1 MRNRLIL
8 NSKLG
13 LRIEKH
19 DVFTKEL
26 SKITLRANN
35 DKKIQPI
42 DSIGT
47 YTYRISK
54 DLKGKN

>member
-1 MRNRLIL
+1 MRNRLML

-19 DVFTKEL
+19 DVFTKAL

-35 DKKIQPI
+35 D
-42 DSIGT
+42 
-47 YTYRISK
+47 
-54 DLKGKN
+54 

>member
-13 LRIEKH
+13 LRIEKY
-19 DVFTKEL
+19 DVFTKAL

-35 DKKIQPI
+35 D
-42 DSIGT
+42 
-47 YTYRISK
+47 
-54 DLKGKN
+54 

>member
-19 DVFTKEL
+19 DVFTKAL

-47 YTYRISK
+47 YTYTISK

>member
-1 MRNRLIL
+1 MRNRLMLI
-8 NSKLG
+8 G
-13 LRIEKH
+13 LRIQKH

-47 YTYRISK
+47 YTYKISK